1 MRTLTLNEME
11 LVSGGTGKAG
21 PKIKSR
27 NKSSS
32 KSKSYSNSASS
43 GMTKH
48 PKEPPMAL

>member
-21 PKIKSR
+21 SKIKSR
-27 NKSSS
+27 NKSS
-32 KSKSYSNSASS
+32 SKSYSNSASS

-48 PKEPPMAL
+48 PKAPRLEL

>member
-32 KSKSYSNSASS
+32 KSYSNSASS
-43 GMTKH
+43 GMTKN
-48 PKEPPMAL
+48 PKAPRLEL